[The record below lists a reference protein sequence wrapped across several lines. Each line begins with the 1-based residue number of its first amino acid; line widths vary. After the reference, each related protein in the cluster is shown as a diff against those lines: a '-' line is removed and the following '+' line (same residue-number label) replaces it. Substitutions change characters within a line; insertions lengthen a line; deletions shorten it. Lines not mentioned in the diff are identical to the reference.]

1 MTYYD
6 ILEVTPTASQE
17 VIRAA
22 YKSLIQRYHPDR
34 NPGNTAAATRA
45 TTLVE
50 AYQVLS
56 DPARR
61 AAYDNDLQR
70 NVVARKVTK
79 SGAPYA
85 RPARSGAL
93 PEKPFSWSLFWVIVL
108 AGVTLWAAWLVL
120 GTTRQG
126 GAVPAPV
133 PASPA
138 SPAIN
143 SDAVGKP
150 DVDVIEA
157 ATHIPPRTLPT
168 YLENIRVN
176 LTPRVREVDGGAL
189 EPRQV
194 LTIKTIGLVVGNF
207 DSERF
212 IDFMERNR
220 DFVGRVLAEK
230 LAVADSK
237 LLTEANGERYL
248 KDLILN
254 AIGDISSTDRHE
266 KRFLDG
272 GRSVAY
278 HGAVDVSLPQS
289 FVLES
294 TRLEQAIS
302 PTEK

>member
-6 ILEVTPTASQE
+6 ILEVTPSASQE

-34 NPGNTAAATRA
+34 NPGDYAAATRT

-56 DPARR
+56 DSARR
-61 AAYDNDLQR
+61 TAYDNDLQR
-70 NVVARKVTK
+70 NTVARKVTK

-85 RPARSGAL
+85 RPSRSGAL
-93 PEKPFSWSLFWVIVL
+93 PEKQFSWLLFWVIVL
-108 AGVTLWAAWLVL
+108 AGVTLFAAWVVL
-120 GTTRQG
+120 GTTPQG

-133 PASPA
+133 PASQ
-138 SPAIN
+138 AIKF
-143 SDAVGKP
+143 DAAGKP
-150 DVDVIEA
+150 DVDVVKA
-157 ATHIPPRTLPT
+157 ATYVQPRTLPT
-168 YLENIRVN
+168 YLENIKVN
-176 LTPRVREVDGGAL
+176 LTPRVKEVDGGDL
-189 EPRQV
+189 EPKHV

-207 DSERF
+207 DPDKF

-230 LAVADSK
+230 LAVADVK
-237 LLTEANGERYL
+237 LLAEANGERYL
-248 KDLILN
+248 KDLILD
-254 AIGDISSTDRHE
+254 AIGEISSTNRRE
-266 KRFLDG
+266 KHFLDG

-294 TRLEQAIS
+294 TRLDPAIS
-302 PTEK
+302 PAEK

>member
-6 ILEVTPTASQE
+6 ILEVTPSASQE

-34 NPGNTAAATRA
+34 NPGDYAAATRT

-56 DPARR
+56 DSARR
-61 AAYDNDLQR
+61 TAYDNDLQR
-70 NVVARKVTK
+70 NAVARKVTK

-85 RPARSGAL
+85 RPSRSGAL
-93 PEKPFSWSLFWVIVL
+93 PEKQFSWLLFWVIVL
-108 AGVTLWAAWLVL
+108 AGVTLFAAWVVL
-120 GTTRQG
+120 GTTPQG

-133 PASPA
+133 PASQ
-138 SPAIN
+138 AIKF
-143 SDAVGKP
+143 DAAGKP
-150 DVDVIEA
+150 DVDVVKA
-157 ATHIPPRTLPT
+157 ATYVQPRTLPT
-168 YLENIRVN
+168 YLENIKAN
-176 LTPRVREVDGGAL
+176 LTPRVKEVDGGDL
-189 EPRQV
+189 EPKHV

-207 DSERF
+207 DPDKF

-230 LAVADSK
+230 LAVADVK
-237 LLTEANGERYL
+237 LLAEANGERYL
-248 KDLILN
+248 KDLILD
-254 AIGDISSTDRHE
+254 AIGEISSTNRRE
-266 KRFLDG
+266 KHFLDG

-294 TRLEQAIS
+294 TRLDPAIS
-302 PTEK
+302 PAEK

>member
-61 AAYDNDLQR
+61 AAYDNDLQH
-70 NVVARKVTK
+70 NAVALTVTK
-79 SGAPYA
+79 RGAPYA

-108 AGVTLWAAWLVL
+108 AGVTLWAVWLVL
-120 GTTRQG
+120 GTKRQG

-133 PASPA
+133 AASPT
-138 SPAIN
+138 IN
-143 SDAVGKP
+143 SDAVAKP
-150 DVDVIEA
+150 DVVVIEA

-168 YLENIRVN
+168 YLENISVN
-176 LTPRVREVDGGAL
+176 LTPRVKEVDGGAL
-189 EPRQV
+189 EPRHV

-207 DSERF
+207 DPERF
-212 IDFMERNR
+212 IDFMDRNR
-220 DFVGRVLAEK
+220 GFVGRVLAEK
-230 LAVADSK
+230 LAVADIK

-254 AIGDISSTDRHE
+254 AIGDISSTNPHE
-266 KRFLDG
+266 KHFLNG

-289 FVLES
+289 FVVES
-294 TRLEQAIS
+294 GRLEQAIS

>member
-6 ILEVTPTASQE
+6 ILEVTPSASQE

-34 NPGNTAAATRA
+34 NPGDYAAATRT

-56 DPARR
+56 DSARR
-61 AAYDNDLQR
+61 TAYDNDLQR
-70 NVVARKVTK
+70 NAVARKVTK

-85 RPARSGAL
+85 RPSRSGAL
-93 PEKPFSWSLFWVIVL
+93 PEKQFSWLLFWVIVL
-108 AGVTLWAAWLVL
+108 AGVTLFAAWVVL
-120 GTTRQG
+120 GTTPQG

-133 PASPA
+133 PASQ
-138 SPAIN
+138 AIKF
-143 SDAVGKP
+143 DAAGKP
-150 DVDVIEA
+150 DVNVVKA
-157 ATHIPPRTLPT
+157 ATYVQPRTLPT
-168 YLENIRVN
+168 YLENIKAN
-176 LTPRVREVDGGAL
+176 LTPRVKEVDGGDL
-189 EPRQV
+189 EPKHV

-207 DSERF
+207 DPDKF

-230 LAVADSK
+230 LAVADVK
-237 LLTEANGERYL
+237 LLAEANGERYL
-248 KDLILN
+248 KDLILD
-254 AIGDISSTDRHE
+254 AIGEISSTNRRE
-266 KRFLDG
+266 KHFLDG

-289 FVLES
+289 FVLEL
-294 TRLEQAIS
+294 TRLDPAIS
-302 PTEK
+302 PAEK